1 MTFLF
6 TMGMNIVVFLFKDPA
21 IATSKLQGN
30 LSYGSYDRGTA
41 KKAWVTESD
50 GKTPL
55 VGEVRFFGVV
65 LCVFLDFI
73 FFE

>member
-1 MTFLF
+1 
-6 TMGMNIVVFLFKDPA
+6 MGMNIVVFLFKDPA

-50 GKTPL
+50 GNTPL
-55 VGEVRFFGVV
+55 VGEVRVF
-65 LCVFLDFI
+65 LALSCVFFWS
-73 FFE
+73 FFFLHLV